1 METIGSR
8 HGLTREDLAVLP
20 SFWRAGA
27 ELTVDRHSLEN
38 AMWDSEDDAAEPA
51 VRDMGNALQR
61 TFQAAPLATIR
72 VRRKLSGQ

>member
-27 ELTVDRHSLEN
+27 ELTVDRHSLEI
-38 AMWDSEDDAAEPA
+38 AMLDSEDDAAEPA
-51 VRDMGNALQR
+51 GRDMGNAPATDPPSR
-61 TFQAAPLATIR
+61 PAADYSHKA
-72 VRRKLSGQ
+72 